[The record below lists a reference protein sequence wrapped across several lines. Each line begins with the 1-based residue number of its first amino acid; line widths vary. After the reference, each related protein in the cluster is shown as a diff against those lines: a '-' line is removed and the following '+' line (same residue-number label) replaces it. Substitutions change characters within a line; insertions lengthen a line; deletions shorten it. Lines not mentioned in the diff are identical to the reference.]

1 MKAECTFAKILA
13 SKKGTFYHH
22 IERTNVNMDP
32 AYECD
37 APTYIDF
44 ALLQQGKL
52 EDDNADEWFGE
63 F

>member
-1 MKAECTFAKILA
+1 
-13 SKKGTFYHH
+13 
-22 IERTNVNMDP
+22 MDP